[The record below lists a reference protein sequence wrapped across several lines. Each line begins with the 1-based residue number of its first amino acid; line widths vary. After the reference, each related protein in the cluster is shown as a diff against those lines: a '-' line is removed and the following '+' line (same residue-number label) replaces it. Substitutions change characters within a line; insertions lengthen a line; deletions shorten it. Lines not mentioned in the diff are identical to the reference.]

1 MPPSPQQPP
10 YPNQPGSPY
19 GQQPPS
25 GQQSPY
31 GQQPP
36 SGQQSPYGQQQP
48 PYGQQPQ
55 NPGPYGGSPYPQQP
69 QPGAAAQQPPYQ
81 GWGGM
86 PPVVPPPPKKSRVGL
101 ILGIVGGA
109 VVLVVGGLV
118 ALGAIGYKAATT
130 FPDAKNKL
138 TLPQTLLDGKYELAK
153 DLSDTEGKKIGDEAD
168 GAWDAKD
175 THGVVGSYSLGGDD
189 TKGTLVVSGM
199 YGRFKNTDE
208 ARRNMMKGAAE
219 GNGAKVA
226 VPAKDFDLGGITIT
240 CEVLTQDSLG
250 SKITLPMCAWA
261 DDNTGA
267 TIAVVDTPHLS
278 QDPSQVD
285 LAGLA
290 KQTLRVRS
298 EAVKPIG

>member
-19 GQQPPS
+19 GQQPPY

-36 SGQQSPYGQQQP
+36 YGQQSPYGQP
-48 PYGQQPQ
+48 QPQ
-55 NPGPYGGSPYPQQP
+55 NPGPYGGSPYPQQGP
-69 QPGAAAQQPPYQ
+69 QPGGPQQPPYQ

-109 VVLVVGGLV
+109 VVLIVGGVV

-130 FPDAKNKL
+130 FPDAKEEL
-138 TLPQTLLDGKYELAK
+138 TLPKTLLDGKYAFDK
-153 DLSDTEGKKIGDEAD
+153 DLSGADGQAIESEAD
-168 GAWDAKD
+168 SSWNAKD
-175 THGVVGSYSLGGDD
+175 VHAVVGTYTLGGDV
-189 TKGTLVVSGM
+189 TKGNLVVSGM
-199 YGRFKNTDE
+199 YGRLKDTDQI
-208 ARRNMMKGAAE
+208 RRNMMKGGAE
-219 GNGAKVA
+219 SAGTTVA
-226 VPAKDFDLGGITIT
+226 VPAKDFDLGITIS
-240 CEVLTQDSLG
+240 CEVLVQDHAG
-250 SKITLPMCAWA
+250 TKITMPSCAWA
-261 DDNTGA
+261 DGNTAA
-267 TIAVVDTPHLS
+267 TIAVVDMGAMS

-285 LAGLA
+285 LAALA
-290 KQTLRVRS
+290 RQTLQVRS